1 SFIEDKTMKNYL
13 ISFCCAAAFSASAF
27 ATDYV
32 MYGATTAEG
41 AFVYSSTD
49 VAKQPWD
56 AQTIPT
62 ASDRILWVGTQRSS
76 AVLDPGY
83 IAIDNDVVMPTVMV
97 SGSGGQSPLHFILN
111 SDVYT
116 SDNFTVNS
124 SLVNLNGHYTSVYFD
139 GKGTVTF
146 ANNSG
151 INLTSSN
158 ANATHVV
165 FGADTA
171 IETTGNFG
179 ITGKNT
185 GGETRSNVIIY
196 GAMNVQGNLSG
207 QANLILS
214 GSALKYVR
222 DDFAASGSTAAT
234 VRIIDNAN
242 VSVGHGIASKGNNT
256 LSIESGTVA
265 AQLLTITDTS
275 TTSIT
280 GGTLTLTGNTTVS
293 SGSRFIVGAGGTV
306 TMRNLVINTGTEET
320 QSTTIINGDVTINAL
335 SFHNYNYFTV
345 GETGKITVNAAIS
358 LAGNTTTAIANN
370 PRFVINS
377 AGNEINGNFF
387 MPEFGSFRVT
397 ADNDWNSSLLLRGG
411 RTNVFVEN
419 NATLEVNGL
428 LSVSTVSGKT
438 SNISVES
445 GSVLLVG
452 STMGTIVQNDI
463 TYVGFGE
470 LDGSVL
476 NYLNIVSFEE
486 NTIAFKEIGNAAQ
499 QDAFLSRVTI
509 GGAYSEDLRFSDFDS
524 SIGGYWLTTAPIPE
538 PSTWAAIFG
547 AVALGFAAYR
557 RRK

>member
-1 SFIEDKTMKNYL
+1 M
-13 ISFCCAAAFSASAF
+13 AAVVSSSAF
-27 ATDYV
+27 ATNRY
-32 MYGATTAEG
+32 MYGAATAED

-49 VAKQPWD
+49 VAKQPWGD
-56 AQTIPT
+56 QTIPSST
-62 ASDRILWVGTQRSS
+62 DVIVWVGRSYS
-76 AVLDPGY
+76 GKVLDDGY
-83 IAIDNDVVMPTVMV
+83 VAIDNGVSIPKILI
-97 SGSGGQSPLHFILN
+97 SGSGGAAPLHFILN

-116 SDNFTVNS
+116 ADNFTVLGR
-124 SLVNLNGHYTSVYFD
+124 LVDYNNDKYNDLYFD
-139 GKGTVTF
+139 GKGTVNF
-146 ANNSG
+146 ASGAG
-151 INLTSSN
+151 INFTSNSTTASHVIFGENTTLATASN
-158 ANATHVV
+158 LSFSGNNA
-165 FGADTA
+165 
-171 IETTGNFG
+171 
-179 ITGKNT
+179 
-185 GGETRSNVIIY
+185 GETRSSATVY

-207 QANLILS
+207 QADLILS
-214 GSALKYVR
+214 GSPVKYIR
-222 DDFAASGSTAAT
+222 DDFAASGSTAGAT
-234 VRIIDNAN
+234 VRIVDNAN
-242 VSVGHGIASKGNNT
+242 VQVGNGIGAKGNNT
-256 LSIESGTVA
+256 FSIESGTLSAKTATVM
-265 AQLLTITDTS
+265 DTA
-275 TTSIT
+275 TMSIT
-280 GGTLTLTGNTTVS
+280 GGTLTLTGDTTVS
-293 SGSRFIVGAGGTV
+293 NGSRLIVGAGGTV
-306 TMRNLVINTGTEET
+306 TMRNLVINKGTEET

-345 GETGKITVNAAIS
+345 GETGKITVNGVLS
-358 LAGNTTTAIANN
+358 LTGNTTTAIANN

-387 MPEFGSFRVT
+387 MPEFGSFKVT
-397 ADNDWNSSLLLRGG
+397 ADNDWDSSLLLRGG

-452 STMGTIVQNDI
+452 STMGTIEYDAI

>member
-1 SFIEDKTMKNYL
+1 M
-13 ISFCCAAAFSASAF
+13 
-27 ATDYV
+27 
-32 MYGATTAEG
+32 
-41 AFVYSSTD
+41 
-49 VAKQPWD
+49 
-56 AQTIPT
+56 
-62 ASDRILWVGTQRSS
+62 
-76 AVLDPGY
+76 
-83 IAIDNDVVMPTVMV
+83 
-97 SGSGGQSPLHFILN
+97 
-111 SDVYT
+111 
-116 SDNFTVNS
+116 
-124 SLVNLNGHYTSVYFD
+124 
-139 GKGTVTF
+139 
-146 ANNSG
+146 
-151 INLTSSN
+151 
-158 ANATHVV
+158 
-165 FGADTA
+165 
-171 IETTGNFG
+171 
-179 ITGKNT
+179 
-185 GGETRSNVIIY
+185 
-196 GAMNVQGNLSG
+196 
-207 QANLILS
+207 
-214 GSALKYVR
+214 
-222 DDFAASGSTAAT
+222 
-234 VRIIDNAN
+234 
-242 VSVGHGIASKGNNT
+242 
-256 LSIESGTVA
+256 
-265 AQLLTITDTS
+265 
-275 TTSIT
+275 SIT
-280 GGTLTLTGNTTVS
+280 GGTLTLTGDTTVS
-293 SGSRFIVGAGGTV
+293 NGSRLIVGAGGTV
-306 TMRNLVINTGTEET
+306 TMRNLVINKGTEET

-345 GETGKITVNAAIS
+345 GETGKITVNGVLS
-358 LAGNTTTAIANN
+358 LTGNTTTAIANN

-387 MPEFGSFRVT
+387 MPEFGSFKVT
-397 ADNDWNSSLLLRGG
+397 ADNDWDSSLLLRGG

-452 STMGTIVQNDI
+452 STMGTIEYDAI